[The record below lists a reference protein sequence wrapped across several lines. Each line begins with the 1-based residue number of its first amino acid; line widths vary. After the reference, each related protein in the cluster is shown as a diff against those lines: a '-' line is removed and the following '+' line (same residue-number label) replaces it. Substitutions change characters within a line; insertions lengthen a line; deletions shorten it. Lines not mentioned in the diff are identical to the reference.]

1 MVFFSVEKDLESY
14 NKHFIC
20 KLKSLNTLFAKREL
34 ESSTKGSTN
43 IIFVKRPKENL
54 EVVLKYLQFYMYN
67 HHICPNIFG
76 HLKVPLKSLRNHPIF
91 SNRAEKVFLSF
102 KPLKQKCQKVIL
114 GYQIYFS
121 LFPALYWKQWVHLL
135 LDLPTW
141 LMWSV

>member
-20 KLKSLNTLFAKREL
+20 KLKSLITLFAKREL
-34 ESSTKGSTN
+34 ESSTKEST
-43 IIFVKRPKENL
+43 IIIVKRPKENL
-54 EVVLKYLQFYMYN
+54 EVVLKNLHVQSSYLPKDN
-67 HHICPNIFG
+67 
-76 HLKVPLKSLRNHPIF
+76 LKVPLKSLRNHPIF

-114 GYQIYFS
+114 GYQIYSS

-135 LDLPTW
+135 LLDLPTW

>member
-20 KLKSLNTLFAKREL
+20 KLKSLITLFAKREL
-34 ESSTKGSTN
+34 ESSTKEST
-43 IIFVKRPKENL
+43 IIIVKRPKENL
-54 EVVLKYLQFYMYN
+54 EVVLKNLHVQSSYLPKDN
-67 HHICPNIFG
+67 
-76 HLKVPLKSLRNHPIF
+76 LKVPLKSLRNHPIF